1 MRGSPRYRDAIAA
14 LFARTTTGV
23 RLGLDRV
30 RAMLAAVGDPHRA
43 VPVFHVAGT
52 NGKGSTCATLDAL
65 LRAGG
70 HRVGRYTSPHLV
82 DFRERILVD
91 GVAVR
96 EEAILAW
103 LDAHAALIERTG
115 ATFFEVTTVM
125 AFDLLARAG
134 VDVAVIEV
142 GLGGRLDATNV
153 VEPVVA
159 GITGIGWDH
168 TEFLGTSLAQI
179 AGEKAG
185 ICKRGRPVVI
195 GEPDPAIAAVLR
207 AHAAARGATPVTL
220 VREAWRLTAITP
232 SATGTA
238 FEAGPRDGPMR
249 AWTTPLVGEHQA
261 RNAVTAL
268 AMLEAAGA
276 PWALSPERAAAAL
289 ARVHLAGRFQRV
301 GPWLFDVAHNA
312 DGVAT
317 VVDTL
322 RRGGGGPG
330 PLGAVVCVLCDKDW
344 GRMLAALLPHV
355 AHVWLTEAPTT
366 PPGRR
371 WDFGEAARV
380 AAGLGTAALVHA
392 EPSLDAALAA
402 ARGACGT
409 VLVTGSFHTV
419 GDAMAALGID
429 PLSG

>member
-1 MRGSPRYRDAIAA
+1 M
-14 LFARTTTGV
+14 

-30 RAMLAAVGDPHRA
+30 RALLAAVGEPHRA
-43 VPVFHVAGT
+43 MPVFHVAGT

-91 GVAVR
+91 GAAV
-96 EEAILAW
+96 EEDAVLAW
-103 LDAHAALIERTG
+103 LDAHAPLIERTG

-153 VEPVVA
+153 VDPLVA

-168 TEFLGTSLAQI
+168 MEFLGSSLAQI

-185 ICKRGRPVVI
+185 ICKPGRPAVI

-207 AHAAARGATPVTL
+207 AHALARGASPVTL
-220 VREAWRLTAITP
+220 VREAWRLDDV
-232 SATGTA
+232 ATGLAGTT
-238 FEAGPRDGPMR
+238 FRAGPRDGASR
-249 AWTTPLVGEHQA
+249 RWRTPLVGAHQA
-261 RNAVTAL
+261 RNAATAL
-268 AMLEAAGA
+268 AMLDAAGA
-276 PWALSPERAAAAL
+276 PWRLDPARAAEAL
-289 ARVHLAGRFQRV
+289 GTVHLAGRFQRT

-312 DGVAT
+312 DGTAT
-317 VVDTL
+317 VVETL
-322 RRGGGGPG
+322 RAGDVPG
-330 PLGAVVCVLCDKDW
+330 PVGAVVCVLRDKDW
-344 GRMLAALLPHV
+344 RRMLATLLPHV
-355 AHVWLTEAPTT
+355 SACWLTEAPTA

-371 WDFGEAARV
+371 WALAEAAAHAR
-380 AAGLGTAALVHA
+380 ALGTDAAVHA

-402 ARGACGT
+402 ARAACAT

-429 PLSG
+429 PLSA